1 MMMRKKMW
9 TIGLTLL
16 LLCSVWPQALFAA
29 PDETEFYMNASRAE
43 VRAGETIEVEI
54 GLRHAHELVAYELN
68 VSFDPVLWTASNDA
82 FATQLNGFSAVVNT
96 ELLASGQIRG
106 VYTKLG
112 NAAGESGDVV
122 LGTIKLTAKAV
133 GEGNITLDSIKIG
146 HSDEQWA
153 TYNPGTQA
161 SVRIVGGGTG
171 GGDGDGTGG
180 PGNGSGDGTAT
191 DPGNEPV
198 ITETSITVKSPSSAN
213 GTSQFKLN
221 DAHMKKAVE
230 LLNGKS
236 LRIKL
241 QNDNAARK
249 VELEFPL
256 EQLRGEEGQKVT
268 DIVID
273 SGLATVTVDRKLIA
287 GSANNLQFS
296 VGSMNASSLPADIGE
311 GVKPG
316 ATVYD
321 FELML
326 DGREIPSFGAG
337 EVTVEVP
344 YRLRAGETA
353 DKIVIYYVSDN
364 GNLELVKNAKY
375 NPATGTVKFSPKHF
389 SKYFPAYVHK
399 TFADLGE
406 AAWARPYIEAL
417 AAREAVNGVGSHAFQ
432 PNGQLTRAQ
441 FITMLVQ
448 LFDLEDAA
456 ANSLFTDVKKGEWYY
471 AAVASAQKL
480 GIVEGKPDGS
490 FGIGDPISRQDMAVM
505 LYRASKATGLGWSK
519 GAGASAFADAASIA
533 PYAAEA
539 VAVMEANGIMNGMGE
554 NSFDPRGLSTRAQ
567 AAAVLYRMFGL

>member
-1 MMMRKKMW
+1 MMRNKMW

-16 LLCSVWPQALFAA
+16 LLCSVWPSALFAA
-29 PDETEFYMNASRAE
+29 PDETEFYMNASKAE

-54 GLRHAHELVAYELN
+54 GLRHTQELVAYELN
-68 VSFDPVLWTASNDA
+68 VSFDPALWTAGNDA

-96 ELLASGQIRG
+96 ELLDGGQIRG

-133 GEGNITLDSIKIG
+133 GEGNITLDSIKVG
-146 HSDEQWA
+146 HSDEQWS
-153 TYNPGTQA
+153 TYSPGTQA
-161 SVRIVGGGTG
+161 GVRIVRGGTG
-171 GGDGDGTGG
+171 GGNGDGTG
-180 PGNGSGDGTAT
+180 SGVTT
-191 DPGNEPV
+191 PSNEPV
-198 ITETSITVKSPSSAN
+198 ITEKSITVESLGSVN
-213 GTSQFKLN
+213 GTSQIKLN

-230 LLNGKS
+230 LLNGS
-236 LRIKL
+236 TLRIKL
-241 QNDNAARK
+241 QNDAAARK

-256 EQLRGEEGQKVT
+256 AQLRGEEGQKVT
-268 DIVID
+268 DIVIE
-273 SGLATVTVDRKLIA
+273 SGLATVTVDRRLIVGSA
-287 GSANNLQFS
+287 GSLQFS
-296 VGSMNASSLPADIGE
+296 VGSIDASSLPANIGE
-311 GVKPG
+311 GVQPG
-316 ATVYD
+316 ASVYD
-321 FELML
+321 FQLML
-326 DGREIPSFGAG
+326 DGRAIPSFGAG

-364 GNLELVKNAKY
+364 GQLELVKNAKY

-389 SKYFPAYVHK
+389 STYFPAYVHK
-399 TFADLGE
+399 SFTDLGE
-406 AAWARPYIEAL
+406 AAWARQYIEAL
-417 AAREAVNGVGSHAFQ
+417 AAREAVNGVGNNTFQ

-456 ANSLFTDVKKGEWYY
+456 ATSAFTDAKKGEWYY

-490 FGIGDPISRQDMAVM
+490 FGISDSISRQDMAVM
-505 LYRASKATGLGWSK
+505 LYRASKITGLGWRT
-519 GAGASAFADAASIA
+519 GTEASAFADAASIA
-533 PYAAEA
+533 PYAVEA

-554 NSFDPRGLSTRAQ
+554 GNFVPRGLSTRAQ